1 MKNTELKKEFKDII
15 TILESMNNKNDIF
28 DFLRDLLS
36 EKEILEFSN
45 RFKIAQMLENKISYK
60 EIERQTW
67 TSSTTIARI
76 AKFLNW
82 ENKGYKKAIKILKSV
97 SDKHHTAH
105 QS

>member
-1 MKNTELKKEFKDII
+1 MD
-15 TILESMNNKNDIF
+15 NKNDIF

-45 RFKIAQMLENKISYK
+45 RFQVAQMLENKISYK
-60 EIERQTW
+60 EIEKQTW

-105 QS
+105 RS

>member
-60 EIERQTW
+60 EIERQT
-67 TSSTTIARI
+67 
-76 AKFLNW
+76 
-82 ENKGYKKAIKILKSV
+82 
-97 SDKHHTAH
+97 
-105 QS
+105 